1 MKPML
6 KVVQGLS
13 MFAYL
18 GRETFVCDF
27 VLASGNLIVSS

>member
-6 KVVQGLS
+6 KVVQGVS
-13 MFAYL
+13 RSTYL